1 MVNKNQICIVIPIYK
16 LQLNS
21 FEIKSVE
28 QCLKVLLGYSL
39 YFVCS
44 KQLDISFYKEKFP
57 EVKQYAFFNE
67 NYFGNLKGYNQL
79 LLSSLYYDTFKAFQ
93 YMLIYQTDAY
103 VFKDELLTWSKK
115 GYDYIGGLLFEG
127 FRGNPQKGAKLWC
140 AGNGGLSL
148 RNINTFAT
156 VLKSKKRLKN
166 RSQLIQERK
175 SLGKQK
181 GLMKRL
187 KINIL
192 YFLKRFGYKNNVS
205 FYAKNFDNNEDV
217 FFISLCEKYNVMSM
231 PKVSDAMYFSWDRC
245 PEYLFNRVGKLP
257 FGCHAWFRDDVPY
270 ERNKEFWLKILTKE
284 SFK

>member
-1 MVNKNQICIVIPIYK
+1 MTKSQICIAIPIYK
-16 LQLNS
+16 ETLNE
-21 FEIKSVE
+21 FEVKSVR
-28 QCLKVLLGYSL
+28 QCINVLVGYNIF
-39 YFVCS
+39 FVCS
-44 KQLDISFYKEKFP
+44 NTLNTKFYKEQFSEIKNYKTF
-57 EVKQYAFFNE
+57 ENQFFVS
-67 NYFGNLKGYNQL
+67 LKGYNAL
-79 LLSSLYYDTFKAFQ
+79 LLSVSYYQKFENYK
-93 YMLIYQTDAY
+93 YMLIYQTDAF
-103 VFKDELLTWSKK
+103 VFKDELLSWSKK

-127 FRGNPQKGAKLWC
+127 FHGNPQKGAKLWC

-187 KINIL
+187 KLNIL